1 MKILVTND
9 DGIFAD
15 GLYALFT
22 EMQRLGETIA
32 IAPATEQSAV
42 GHAITLMTPL
52 RINQVNRHGQ
62 FFGYAVNGTPADCVK
77 LAVHAIM
84 DEPPDLIVSGINLG
98 ANIGTSV
105 IYSGTVSAATEGTI
119 LAIPSIAI
127 SLATFANPDFSFAAK
142 FALKLAKK
150 VLKNG
155 LPRGTL
161 LNVNIPPLAAAEIA
175 GVEVTRNSESKF
187 EDIFEKRLDPRKR
200 VYYWQAGVEQTYDLR
215 DGTDSAALRA
225 NKISVTP
232 IHFDMTDHQQL
243 PVIQSWKLSLQY
255 PRNTAGKRR

>member
-9 DGIFAD
+9 DGVFAD
-15 GLYALFT
+15 GLYALFQ
-22 EMQRLGETIA
+22 EMQQLGEVLA

-52 RINQVNRHGQ
+52 RINEVNRHGRP
-62 FFGYAVNGTPADCVK
+62 FGYAVNGTPADCVK

-84 DEPPDLIVSGINLG
+84 DQRPDIIVSGVNLG

-119 LAIPSIAI
+119 LGIPSIAV
-127 SLATFANPDFSFAAK
+127 SLATFANPDFRPAARFAR
-142 FALKLAKK
+142 KLAAV
-150 VLKNG
+150 VLDKG
-155 LPRGTL
+155 LPAGTL
-161 LNVNIPPLAAAEIA
+161 LNVNVPAVPQDQLA
-175 GVEVTRNSESKF
+175 GVEVTCNSESHF

-225 NKISVTP
+225 NRISVTP
-232 IHFDMTDHQQL
+232 IHFDMTDHQQ
-243 PVIQSWKLSLQY
+243 VTAIQGWDLSL
-255 PRNTAGKRR
+255 